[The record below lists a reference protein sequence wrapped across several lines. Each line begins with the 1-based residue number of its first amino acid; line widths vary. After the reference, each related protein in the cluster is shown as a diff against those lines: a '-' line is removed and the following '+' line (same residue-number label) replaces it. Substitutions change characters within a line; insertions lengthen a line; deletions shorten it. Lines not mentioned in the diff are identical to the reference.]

1 MEFRESQLVAPWV
14 WALMGLVAVVS
25 GGSVYLAE
33 QASRAPWLALVP
45 TLAVILIL
53 VTLMRMT
60 TQVDEAGLK
69 VVFGFVPV
77 YTRRI
82 AFSEIESAVAETY
95 NPLREFG
102 GWGIRGMGKNRA
114 LTMQGNQGVRITLK
128 DGSRLLVGSAQ
139 AEEFA
144 RVLRLRTGL

>member
-1 MEFRESQLVAPWV
+1 MEFRESQLVAAWV
-14 WALMGLVAVVS
+14 WVLMGLVAIVS
-25 GGSVYLAE
+25 GGAIYIAE
-33 QASRAPWLALVP
+33 QASGTPWIALAP
-45 TLAVILIL
+45 TLGVILVL
-53 VTLMRMT
+53 VALMRMT
-60 TQVDEAGLK
+60 TEVDEAGLK
-69 VVFGFVPV
+69 VVFGFLPV

-82 AFSEIESAVAETY
+82 AFSDIGAVAAETY
-95 NPLREFG
+95 DPLREFG

-144 RVLRLRTGL
+144 RVLRVRAGI